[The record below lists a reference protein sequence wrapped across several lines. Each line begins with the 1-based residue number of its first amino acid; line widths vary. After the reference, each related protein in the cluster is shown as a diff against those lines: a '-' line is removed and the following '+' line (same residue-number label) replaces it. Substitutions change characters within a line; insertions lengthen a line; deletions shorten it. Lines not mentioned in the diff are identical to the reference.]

1 MSVAPFSIMLVIGIL
16 SCILFS
22 SDLKDSL
29 QKLFV
34 LGIFVNLN
42 IRMGYFLKLGDKEIS
57 IMSIVLLAMTGVS
70 VVVAITRKMSASYL
84 KWIWCF
90 FTVLLISCGLL
101 ILFTYQKELITAST
115 SWDYYIKEMAQ
126 KSFLDPNSVRYK
138 GYLLML
144 VEYTIILW
152 AGKTVF
158 SRKNWEDIFARVLA
172 LSKISLIVGILEFIC
187 KNVFHSLALTRF
199 FIFLFGNSSATHDYL
214 DYSGG
219 GLIALQGMTKEKAM
233 FAFVLFLIAVML
245 LVENFRL
252 RSTEDENA
260 RKINRNFLW
269 LMLTLLLLGINM
281 ALSSCIYLGILLLL
295 ALILSK
301 KQELNPRIRWIFL
314 GTAVLGILAIGTIYT
329 SGIVEGMMGSANR
342 FLQRLGNAFYTLKML
357 GSGSALSVSSEVIRF
372 RSIYDTI
379 LIILDRPL
387 FGIGLGATYCTSGLF
402 TMMSG
407 IGIGGVGFWLLMLSK
422 GFLKLDMNSKHF
434 IWIVL
439 LVMVAPNL
447 LTNEFTAM
455 LMLGSP
461 VILLNL
467 KYVYMDL
474 ECLEPACQYEVRG
487 KNCYDG

>member
-1 MSVAPFSIMLVIGIL
+1 
-16 SCILFS
+16 
-22 SDLKDSL
+22 
-29 QKLFV
+29 
-34 LGIFVNLN
+34 
-42 IRMGYFLKLGDKEIS
+42 
-57 IMSIVLLAMTGVS
+57 
-70 VVVAITRKMSASYL
+70 
-84 KWIWCF
+84 
-90 FTVLLISCGLL
+90 
-101 ILFTYQKELITAST
+101 
-115 SWDYYIKEMAQ
+115 
-126 KSFLDPNSVRYK
+126 
-138 GYLLML
+138 
-144 VEYTIILW
+144 
-152 AGKTVF
+152 
-158 SRKNWEDIFARVLA
+158 
-172 LSKISLIVGILEFIC
+172 
-187 KNVFHSLALTRF
+187 
-199 FIFLFGNSSATHDYL
+199 
-214 DYSGG
+214 
-219 GLIALQGMTKEKAM
+219 
-233 FAFVLFLIAVML
+233 
-245 LVENFRL
+245 
-252 RSTEDENA
+252 
-260 RKINRNFLW
+260 
-269 LMLTLLLLGINM
+269 MLTLLLLGINM